1 MSEWMDPFLWQLV
14 IVPLLTIGIGIYAA
28 LKTNKAYIAPIV
40 TFLFNALIE
49 VVTMAVYYE
58 WSMVSLSSWNL
69 IFPVISFLVAYTF
82 IDKRQTDRQLS
93 DRP

>member
-1 MSEWMDPFLWQLV
+1 MFEWMDPFLWQLV
-14 IVPLLTIGIGIYAA
+14 IVPVLTIGVGVYAA
-28 LKTNKAYIAPIV
+28 LKTNKIYIAPIV

-49 VVTMAVYYE
+49 VVTMTTYYE

-69 IFPVISFLVAYTF
+69 IFPVISFLIAYTF
-82 IDKRQTDRQLS
+82 IEKRQTERQLS

>member
-1 MSEWMDPFLWQLV
+1 MFEYIDPFFWQLI
-14 IVPLLTIGIGIYAA
+14 IVPILTIGIGVYAA
-28 LKTNKAYIAPIV
+28 LKMNKVYIAPIV

-69 IFPVISFLVAYTF
+69 IFPVISFLIAFTF
-82 IDKRQTDRQLS
+82 IEKRRTERQLS